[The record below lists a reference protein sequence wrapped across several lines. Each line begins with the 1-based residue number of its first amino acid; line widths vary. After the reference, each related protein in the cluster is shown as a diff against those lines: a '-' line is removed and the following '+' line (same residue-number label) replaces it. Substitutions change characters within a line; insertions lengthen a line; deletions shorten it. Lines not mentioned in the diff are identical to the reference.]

1 MVHLLKGAVN
11 PSLGL
16 QACVEE
22 WPGISRDLREAPR
35 RRALQI
41 EKLEAEVELLS

>member
-1 MVHLLKGAVN
+1 MVHLLQEAVN
-11 PSLGL
+11 PSFGL

-22 WPGISRDLREAPR
+22 WPSISQDLREAPR

-41 EKLEAEVELLS
+41 EKLEAGIELLS